1 MEYLPKV
8 SVNKIYSFVKKS
20 YNNSSTT
27 KKNKNCIVLE
37 PLSVMIKLSLL
48 YFKSEGTKL
57 SIKDNTIMFQEPDI
71 VQGINRYL
79 NNDKS
84 IDITKL
90 YIPIIKSLSRYKN
103 NSDFIFLF
111 NISIDGLEKLK
122 KNYTN
127 PNCNS
132 TITTINSYIA
142 LMKSYINGVNMDVD
156 NVYTNNNSDG
166 DIWKEEDIKLI
177 VNYFRLLL
185 EESNSD
191 NLKQK
196 YIRVICNIAELKE
209 NIAKEMINRAV
220 ELF

>member
-20 YNNSSTT
+20 YNNSSTI

-57 SIKDNTIMFQEPDI
+57 SIKDNTITFQEPDI

-103 NSDFIFLF
+103 NPDFIFLF

-156 NVYTNNNSDG
+156 NVYTNNSSDG

-177 VNYFRLLL
+177 VNYFRLLI

-196 YIRVICNIAELKE
+196 YIKVICNIAELKE
-209 NIAKEMINRAV
+209 NIAKELINRAV

>member
-1 MEYLPKV
+1 
-8 SVNKIYSFVKKS
+8 
-20 YNNSSTT
+20 
-27 KKNKNCIVLE
+27 
-37 PLSVMIKLSLL
+37 
-48 YFKSEGTKL
+48 
-57 SIKDNTIMFQEPDI
+57 
-71 VQGINRYL
+71 
-79 NNDKS
+79 
-84 IDITKL
+84 
-90 YIPIIKSLSRYKN
+90 
-103 NSDFIFLF
+103 
-111 NISIDGLEKLK
+111 
-122 KNYTN
+122 
-127 PNCNS
+127 
-132 TITTINSYIA
+132 
-142 LMKSYINGVNMDVD
+142 MDVD